1 VTTNG
6 SGTGNFTSNLT
17 GLQPSTTYYVRAYAT
32 NAVTTVY
39 GNQVQF
45 TAADWDGSIVS
56 NPGAGVTFGG
66 YTYTTVV
73 LGNGQEWMA
82 ENLRTTTYANG
93 DPIPNVTD
101 NTAWLQLTTGA
112 WVHCLN
118 NSSYENPY
126 GKLYNWYAV
135 VDPRNVCPT
144 GWHVPTDGEWTVL
157 SDYLGGESV
166 AGGKMKS
173 TSGWEV
179 VETEDGDLIAV
190 NGTNESGFSGLPGGE
205 RAIYDGGS
213 ETVYDTPPGGIGVWW
228 SATAN
233 PAPDDD
239 GAVSRQIGG
248 FIGLGL
254 FDSLWSLGYEKRS
267 GFSVRCLRD

>member
-1 VTTNG
+1 VCWSTSPDPTTANNVTTNG

-173 TSGWEV
+173 TSGW
-179 VETEDGDLIAV
+179 DI
-190 NGTNESGFSGLPGGE
+190 NGTNESGFSGLPGGG
-205 RAIYDGGS
+205 RDTNLGNF
-213 ETVYDTPPGGIGVWW
+213 TPPGGMGNWW
-228 SATAN
+228 SASETFAGTEDEGAAIRGIGYFQGLDI
-233 PAPDDD
+233 PAT
-239 GAVSRQIGG
+239 
-248 FIGLGL
+248 L
-254 FDSLWSLGYEKRS
+254 FRLTYYKRD